1 MSLRTVTKELVNLY
15 KLKTLFYSTGV
26 GYDKG
31 GNGGY
36 SHIWELRQNIP
47 SQTDAAS
54 EDPQRPGS
62 KSRYNPSDSGQYP
75 GNTDLQGRPGLAR
88 PHRDHVYESPK
99 PARRED
105 DPYNTGIVGDIPYY
119 HEFDPNN
126 SDHVNDAARK
136 GDISRIRHGG
146 VTDCTLSLHDD

>member
-1 MSLRTVTKELVNLY
+1 M
-15 KLKTLFYSTGV
+15 
-26 GYDKG
+26 GYDKSG
-31 GNGGY
+31 SEGY

-54 EDPQRPGS
+54 EDAQRPAS
-62 KSRYNPSDSGQYP
+62 KSRHVGSGQYR
-75 GNTDLQGRPGLAR
+75 GNADMQGRPDLTR

-99 PARRED
+99 PVRREEE
-105 DPYNTGIVGDIPYY
+105 PYNTGIVGDIPYY

-126 SDHVNDAARK
+126 SDHVTDAARK
-136 GDISRIRHGG
+136 GEISRIRHGG